1 MILETPRLILRPFR
15 QEDVDL
21 LAELMA
27 NEDFMRFSL
36 GVYSCK
42 QTAAFLEKILAWQ
55 NRGLPSQFAVLSR
68 GDNRLIGYCGFFHQE
83 VDGTNEIE
91 IGYRLHPNY
100 WNKGLAT
107 EAARAV
113 RDHAF
118 RDLNLSRVI
127 SLIHPENA
135 ASLRVAK
142 KIRMQFEHKT
152 VFKGFPLLIFAI
164 SREWW
169 VTNCGA

>member
-1 MILETPRLILRPFR
+1 MILQTPRLILRPFR
-15 QEDVDL
+15 EEDVDL
-21 LAELMA
+21 LAEPMA

-42 QTAAFLEKILAWQ
+42 QTAAFLEKILTWQ
-55 NRGLPSQFAVLSR
+55 NRALPSQFAVLSCAH
-68 GDNRLIGYCGFFHQE
+68 NRLIGYSGFFHQE
-83 VDGTNEIE
+83 VDGTSEIE

-107 EAARAV
+107 EAAQAV

-135 ASLRVAK
+135 ASRRVAEK
-142 KIRMQFEHKT
+142 MRMQFRAQNR
-152 VFKGFPLLIFAI
+152 FQRIPSAGF
-164 SREWW
+164 RD
-169 VTNCGA
+169 

>member
-1 MILETPRLILRPFR
+1 MILEAPRLILRPFR
-15 QEDVDL
+15 EENVDL

-36 GVYSCK
+36 GVYSRK

-68 GDNRLIGYCGFFHQE
+68 GFFHQE
-83 VDGTNEIE
+83 VDRTNEIE

-107 EAARAV
+107 EAAQTV

-135 ASLRVAK
+135 ASRRVAEK
-142 KIRMQFEHKT
+142 MRMQFRAQNRFHRIPAL
-152 VFKGFPLLIFAI
+152 VFAI
-164 SREWW
+164 SLERW
-169 VTNCGA
+169 VTGRAA